1 MPLRQVAFLS
11 VSGPAWGHG
20 NWSGQVMAQGDLGSW
35 FVAGSYSRQ
44 APATHMYD
52 VGISYS
58 TQRFTPGSRWPI
70 AVGSEGTRS
79 AGLVYGID
87 EWRLSPRAR
96 LTYGARYAR
105 YDYLGGSGLFSPH
118 VGLTLIPVDGL
129 RLQGVISRRMAVAW
143 VASLAVIALVGAAA
157 LGTGCVVAFG
167 GAVALEVAYC
177 TLRSV
182 TWMKTFVSGAMVGLG
197 GLAGWLAVAP
207 LSAAAVPVFAL
218 LAVWE
223 IAGRNL
229 PNDLADIE
237 ADSAVALRT
246 VATTFG
252 PRVAAGAP
260 AVGAVATAGLC
271 LVLPAPPLLRV
282 AALVCAGWSMLL
294 PARRLLARPVPAEAA
309 GYFNRASLFPA
320 LAFAAGLVFYLA
332 R

>member
-1 MPLRQVAFLS
+1 MAPDDMVLEDVGVRAALFDLARGRQALLS
-11 VSGPAWGHG
+11 VAQPAL
-20 NWSGQVMAQGDLGSW
+20 A
-35 FVAGSYSRQ
+35 AC
-44 APATHMYD
+44 
-52 VGISYS
+52 
-58 TQRFTPGSRWPI
+58 I
-70 AVGSEGTRS
+70 AIGRVPDPRVVVT
-79 AGLVYGID
+79 GLVAAAAGYLAVFSLNDVLDMHVD
-87 EWRLSPRAR
+87 ERSLAAGKEAAP
-96 LTYGARYAR
+96 
-105 YDYLGGSGLFSPH
+105 DDD
-118 VGLTLIPVDGL
+118 VDTIVL
-129 RLQGVISRRMAVAW
+129 RHPLAQGVISRRMAVAW

-197 GLAGWLAVAP
+197 GLAGWLAGAP

-252 PRVAAGAP
+252 PRVAAGAT